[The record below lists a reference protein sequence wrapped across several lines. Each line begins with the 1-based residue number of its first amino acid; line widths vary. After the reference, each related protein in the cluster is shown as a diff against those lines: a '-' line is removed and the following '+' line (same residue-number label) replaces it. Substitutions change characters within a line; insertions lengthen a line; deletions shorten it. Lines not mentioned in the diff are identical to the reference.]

1 MIILL
6 AAFSLILPG
15 CDKQEEDN
23 QLTSFP
29 PMSDPNDVCSSMDDI
44 VFMQYCYDNFDVNK
58 DGKVSTTEANAV
70 HEISVSNKKIQ
81 SLRGIQYFGKLT
93 SLVCN
98 NNQLRSLDVSKN
110 TALTSLTCKYTQLTS
125 LDVSKNTALT
135 SLVCSHSQLT
145 SLDVSK
151 NTVLGLL
158 ACNYNQLTAQ
168 ALNSLFESLPPHK
181 GSSGKIYFL
190 DNPGAAT
197 CDQSIFSK
205 KGWRAYDY

>member
-110 TALTSLTCKYTQLTS
+110 TALTSLTCNYT
-125 LDVSKNTALT
+125 
-135 SLVCSHSQLT
+135 QLT